1 MKQIIPHLFVKNVGE
16 NVEFYKTKLGFE
28 PIYVQTE
35 NEIVNFAILK
45 DENAQIM
52 IGEKEVLWKYFPQL
66 KDKPES
72 NQMMLYF
79 EMTDVTAYFEKV
91 KNSVEVIKELHDS
104 WYKTRE
110 FWIKDCNGYLIAFY
124 QNI

>member
-1 MKQIIPHLFVKNVGE
+1 MKQIIPHLFVKNVSE

-28 PIYVQTE
+28 PVYVQTE

-45 DENAQIM
+45 DENVQIL
-52 IGEKEVLWKYFPQL
+52 IGEKDILWKYIPEL
-66 KDKPES
+66 KNKPES
-72 NQMMLYF
+72 NQILLYF
-79 EMTDVTAYFEKV
+79 EMTDVDSYYEKIKSKV
-91 KNSVEVIKELHDS
+91 KVVRELYES